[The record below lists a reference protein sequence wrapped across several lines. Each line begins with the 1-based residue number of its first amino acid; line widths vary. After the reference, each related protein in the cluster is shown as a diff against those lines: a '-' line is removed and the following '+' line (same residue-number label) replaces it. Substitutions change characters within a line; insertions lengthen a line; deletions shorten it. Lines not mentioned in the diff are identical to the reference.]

1 MENQTTK
8 PIISPADLV
17 SQLPLPKTSREVV
30 HRNRKEIRNI
40 LDGKDDRL
48 LLIVGPCSIHDENSA
63 VEYARR
69 LNELRLQTKDRLHII
84 MRLYFEKPR
93 TVLGWKGLVMDPH
106 LNGTN
111 DIEQGL
117 RTARSLLI
125 RITSLG
131 LGAGMEMLDPIIME
145 YVSDLVSWAS
155 VGARTSESQIHRQ
168 SASSA
173 RIPVGFKN
181 GTDGSVESA
190 VHAIKA
196 AQTSHCFPGIDQN
209 GKVCLVRTEGNPC
222 GHLVLRG
229 GKDGPNYDKESC
241 YRAGDKLK
249 SAGLNP
255 SCIIDC
261 SHKNS
266 GKEYLRQIDVWKN
279 AAARRRNGEEHI
291 RGLMAESFLRDGKQ
305 ALNSVKNLQYGVSV
319 TDPCLGWEKT
329 EELILWTCDL
339 YGKQGGSQS

>member
-1 MENQTTK
+1 MNHQLTQ
-8 PIISPADLV
+8 PIISPGSLV
-17 SQLPLPKTSREVV
+17 SQLPLPQASAETVEY
-30 HRNRKEIRNI
+30 NRKAVRDI

-48 LLIVGPCSIHDENSA
+48 LLIIGPCSIHDVESA
-63 VEYARR
+63 LEYAQR
-69 LNELRLQTKDRLHII
+69 LKELSIQTRDRLHII

-93 TVLGWKGLVMDPH
+93 TILGWKGLVMDPH

-117 RTARSLLI
+117 KTARSLLI
-125 RITSLG
+125 RITRLG

-168 SASSA
+168 SASSG

-181 GTDGSVESA
+181 GTDGSVENA
-190 VHAIKA
+190 VHAVKA
-196 AQTSHCFPGIDQN
+196 AETSHCFPGIDRE
-209 GKVCLVRTEGNPC
+209 GRVCLVRTEGNSY

-229 GKDGPNYDKESC
+229 GKNGPNYDSESC
-241 YRAGDKLK
+241 SRAKDAL
-249 SAGLNP
+249 SQAGVST

-261 SHKNS
+261 SHKNCN
-266 GKEYLRQIDVWKN
+266 KDYLKQADVWKEV
-279 AAARRRNGEEHI
+279 AGRRRKGEPHI
-291 RGLMAESFLRDGKQ
+291 KGLMAESFLEDGNQKLVPGE
-305 ALNSVKNLQYGVSV
+305 ALKYGVSV

-329 EELILWTCDL
+329 EELVYWTYKLLD
-339 YGKQGGSQS
+339 K